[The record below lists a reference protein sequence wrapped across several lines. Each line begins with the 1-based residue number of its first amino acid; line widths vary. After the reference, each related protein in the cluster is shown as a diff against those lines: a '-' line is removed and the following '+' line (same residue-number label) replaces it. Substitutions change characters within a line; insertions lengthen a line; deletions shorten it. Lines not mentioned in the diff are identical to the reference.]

1 MYILQA
7 MKLKQRYEKKRMDS
21 KKKRKVL
28 SLLALLV
35 QKVQILTS
43 EEYQAKIHGRGGN
56 VNSRNARN
64 ARM

>member
-1 MYILQA
+1 

-35 QKVQILTS
+35 QKVQLLTP